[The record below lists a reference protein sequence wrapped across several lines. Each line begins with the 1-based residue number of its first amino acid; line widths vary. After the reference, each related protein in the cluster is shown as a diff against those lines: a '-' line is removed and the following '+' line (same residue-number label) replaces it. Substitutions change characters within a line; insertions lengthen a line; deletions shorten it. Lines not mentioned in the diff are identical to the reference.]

1 MEPREERGWIAA
13 AQGGDDLAFARLV
26 EHYAKPVHNLCYRML
41 GDPAD
46 AEDAAQETFLKAYQ
60 KLKSYDPL
68 RSFPTWLLSIG
79 AHHCIDQLR
88 RRRFQLVSLDT
99 VRRRPAGRDSQPEK
113 LVEQAQ
119 SKQSLQGELAR
130 LGAYERAA
138 IVMRYWYD
146 LSNEEIGQALGLS
159 VSAVKSRLHRAR
171 RDLAAGAE
179 TARQVSA
186 REGSGITTA

>member
-1 MEPREERGWIAA
+1 MEPREESRWIAA
-13 AQGGDDLAFARLV
+13 ARGGDDTAFARLV
-26 EHYAKPVHNLCYRML
+26 EQYAKPVHNLCYRML

-60 KLKSYDPL
+60 RLKSYDPH

-88 RRRFQLVSLDT
+88 RRRFQLISLDA
-99 VRRRPAGRDSQPEK
+99 VHRRSAGRDSLPER
-113 LVEQAQ
+113 LAERTQAR
-119 SKQSLQGELAR
+119 QSLQAELAR

-146 LSNEEIGQALGLS
+146 LSYEEIGQALGLS

-171 RDLAAGAE
+171 RGLAAWAE
-179 TARQVSA
+179 TEPQLSG
-186 REGSGITTA
+186 REGPGVTTA

>member
-1 MEPREERGWIAA
+1 MEPKEEGRWIAA

-88 RRRFQLVSLDT
+88 RRRFKLISLDA
-99 VRRRPAGRDSQPEK
+99 VHRRPAGRASQPERQAEHAR
-113 LVEQAQ
+113 EQALVQ
-119 SKQSLQGELAR
+119 AELAKLR
-130 LGAYERAA
+130 PHERAA
-138 IVMRYWYD
+138 IVMHYWYD
-146 LSNEEIGQALGLS
+146 FSYPEIGAALGLS
-159 VSAVKSRLHRAR
+159 VSAVKSRMHRAR
-171 RDLAAGAE
+171 RILAARAE
-179 TARQVSA
+179 TELRAGG
-186 REGSGITTA
+186 REPGSVTTT